1 MFLTVLAT
9 LKLLLKS
16 SVLVVFLYLQTR
28 NEEII
33 TQEISVQILGKG
45 SLIYLHS

>member
-1 MFLTVLAT
+1 MFLTLLAA

-16 SVLVVFLYLQTR
+16 SVLVIFLYLQTR
-28 NEEII
+28 NEEI
-33 TQEISVQILGKG
+33 TQEISVQILGEG

>member
-1 MFLTVLAT
+1 MFLTVLAA

-16 SVLVVFLYLQTR
+16 SVPVVFLYLQTR
-28 NEEII
+28 NEEI